1 MKFGEAIENLKKGK
15 RVTRKGWNGKGMY
28 LEMQNPDDHSKMTR
42 SYIYMKTVNDDL
54 VPWVASQ
61 SDMIEEDWELV
72 NPDPIKMEDFT
83 AMKSCQIE
91 ALIRKYGHQKIQDL
105 EIVSGDYIWKIGSCE
120 INHSSPM
127 FFSGRS
133 CEITLTLERF
143 DCDGAEMK
151 ITFR

>member
-1 MKFGEAIENLKKGK
+1 MKFGEAIEYLKKGK

-72 NPDPIKMEDFT
+72 KPDPIKMEDFT

-91 ALIRKYGHQKIQDL
+91 ALIRKYGSQIEDL
-105 EIVSGDYIWKIGSCE
+105 EIVSGDCIWRIRSYE
-120 INHSSPM
+120 INGSAPI
-127 FFSGRS
+127 FFSS
-133 CEITLTLERF
+133 SLCEVTLTLNRY
-143 DCDGAEMK
+143 DRDGAEME

>member
-72 NPDPIKMEDFT
+72 KPDPIKMEDFT
-83 AMKSCQIE
+83 AMRSCQIE
-91 ALIRKYGHQKIQDL
+91 ALISKYGSQIEDL
-105 EIVSGDYIWKIGSCE
+105 EIMSGNKIWKIRSYE
-120 INHSSPM
+120 LNASAPM
-127 FFSGRS
+127 FFSSRS
-133 CEITLTLERF
+133 SEITMRLDRF
-143 DCDGAEMK
+143 DHNGAEME